1 MDTLLET
8 VLPKLLIMTL
18 ASFVIA
24 SGVGALVALAE
35 RLGKQ
40 RKQQSASAR
49 PARALVTLA
58 SLGAFIGSLLGL
70 LLYEANP
77 ASLNSG
83 PFTALT
89 RLLGYI
95 VLLPLFSGAGT
106 VIGIVASAKLPTHLR
121 LTKLAGIA
129 LASTYALV
137 TGILY
142 ITLSIPPVTISR
154 PETTTPFPAIAQISG
169 YDAPPKDLALSA
181 NGQLLAVSRFV
192 RDQDSIDIWDLSA
205 QKLIHRQDNHSESRN
220 FQNMVS
226 SLSLGDEGKELMT
239 AAAQQVQVNNL
250 ANNQVRLR
258 LDGGYLALPMAG
270 NKLVTLALVNSR
282 RTKPPFEPY
291 TLKVWDLQSGK
302 LLQTLPANLKPNEQN
317 GLPLA
322 ISTDRRLLAFPS
334 LNKTL
339 VDIWDMTTGKQVA
352 ALGDRQ
358 KDAWPRALAF
368 SPDGQQ
374 IAVANVQSNP
384 MTIWDWQQKKQ
395 VKQLPEHAHTDWL
408 GWTAQGILVQYRYKG
423 QIDLV
428 DPQTGKVTKT
438 VLAPNPTFTM
448 PEEWYHATE
457 LSADAKTLAFYTPE
471 GIKVWRVD

>member
-8 VLPKLLIMTL
+8 ILPKLLTMTL
-18 ASFVIA
+18 ASVVVA
-24 SGVGALVALAE
+24 SGVGTWVALVG
-35 RLGKQ
+35 RLGSQ
-40 RKQQSASAR
+40 RKQQANSER
-49 PARALVTLA
+49 PARSLVTLA

-77 ASLNSG
+77 TSLNSG
-83 PFTALT
+83 PFTGLT
-89 RLLGYI
+89 RILGYI
-95 VLLPLFSGAGT
+95 VLLPLFSVAGT
-106 VIGIVASAKLPTHLR
+106 VIGVVASTKLPTHLR
-121 LTKLAGIA
+121 QSKLVGIA
-129 LASTYALV
+129 LATTYALV
-137 TGILY
+137 TGVLY

-169 YDAPPKDLALSA
+169 YDDPPKDLALSA
-181 NGQLLAVSRFV
+181 NGQLLAVARFV
-192 RDQDSIDIWDLSA
+192 RDRDSIDIWDLSA
-205 QKLIHRQDNHSESRN
+205 QKLIHRLGNHSGSLN
-220 FQNMVS
+220 FQNIVS
-226 SLSLGDEGKELMT
+226 SLSLGEDGKELMT

-258 LDGGYLALPMAG
+258 LEGGYIALPMAG
-270 NKLVTLALVNSR
+270 NKLVTLALVDSR
-282 RTKPPFEPY
+282 RMKPPFEPY

-302 LLQTLPANLKPNEQN
+302 LLQTLPANLKPTEQN

-322 ISTDRRLLAFPS
+322 ISLDRRLLAFPS

-352 ALGDRQ
+352 ALGDPQ

-384 MTIWDWQQKKQ
+384 MTIWDWQQEKQ
-395 VKQLPEHAHTDWL
+395 VKQLPELAHSDWL
-408 GWTAQGILVQYRYKG
+408 GWTAQGILAQYRHKG

-438 VLAPNPTFTM
+438 VLAPNSTLTM
-448 PEEWYHATE
+448 PAEWYHSTK

-471 GIKVWRVD
+471 SIKIWRVD